1 MGVLAGD
8 TRLALLRDDALYR
21 LGYDRRL
28 VGRLFRPP
36 SRKGGVSVSLDASIR
51 IYCDR
56 LSCRIGGEPALRCI
70 THTFERGITY
80 VVGKAGSGK
89 STLLSLLATVG
100 PVCEGNIRYER
111 RDAAAVTCADD
122 GINNV
127 ILDYADV
134 RAMTGYLPQQF
145 AGYPDMTVERY
156 LRHEADRKGMPLG
169 WSRTA
174 LPRLIAESGIA
185 ALKRRRMRL
194 LSGGERR
201 KIGLLQAIMH
211 APRLC
216 VLDEPFE
223 GLDVLESAYFRHEL
237 EKLSAYST
245 VVIATH
251 RLEQIDPRADC
262 SLLLLE
268 QGKIAFVGTGRNK
281 DGLPF
286 D

>member
-1 MGVLAGD
+1 M
-8 TRLALLRDDALYR
+8 RLA
-21 LGYDRRL
+21 
-28 VGRLFRPP
+28 
-36 SRKGGVSVSLDASIR
+36 ASIR
-51 IYCDR
+51 IHCDR
-56 LSCRIGGEPALRCI
+56 LSCRIGGQPALRSI
-70 THTFERGITY
+70 THTFDRGITY

-89 STLLSLLATVG
+89 SALLSLLATVG
-100 PVCEGNIRYER
+100 PVREGTIRYER
-111 RDAAAVTCADD
+111 RDGTDDTGAV
-122 GINNV
+122 GINTV

-156 LRHEADRKGMPLG
+156 LRHEADRKGMPSG

-174 LPRLIAESGIA
+174 LPRLVAESGSA
-185 ALKRRRMRL
+185 SLKRRPVRL

-245 VVIATH
+245 IVIATH

-262 SLLLLE
+262 SLVLLE
-268 QGKIAFVGTGRNK
+268 QGKIGFVGTARHK